1 MAADEDT
8 GVVATSSIYISDIFD
23 VAPISAYVKSNM
35 ALSQLYNP
43 ATKSFTP
50 DLKTTPLVMT
60 ATVLDPVTHKES
72 LTGISSVV
80 WSYQYK
86 SEFGTITSTKT
97 TDDWYISGD
106 KGQTLTIAN
115 NFDIDSD
122 GATLTALV
130 TYTDTVKN
138 TSATSSIST
147 KVDLRNLV
155 KTSIILNTYSP
166 SGYNI
171 VNTQPSQVV
180 FNGDLYINGVIDTT
194 TKRKNSWFRQDTS
207 VISTTN
213 PLYDERVGLG
223 WAKID
228 TSYEDATPNSGFD
241 VEVTTNAVLTVK
253 ATDVINVESYRLI
266 VTATDGEH
274 KDSPQSGFFTAYNFD
289 SALIPSI
296 ETPDGTIFKNGNGS
310 KHLRGVVYNTVGEVD
325 QDGKLY
331 TYNWYVYKSDGT
343 LDTTF
348 GGSGKKVGKTILIDS
363 SEIDDNS
370 QLTLE
375 VVD

>member
-86 SEFGTITSTKT
+86 SAFGTITSTKT

-180 FNGDLYINGVIDTT
+180 FNGDLYINGVIDAT

-241 VEVTTNAVLTVK
+241 VEVTTNAVLSVK

-274 KDSPQSGFFTAYNFD
+274 KGSPQSGFFTAYNFD

-325 QDGKLY
+325 PDGTLY

-348 GGSGKKVGKTILIDS
+348 GGSGKKIGKTILIDS